1 MKLTKEQANLVIS
14 KLDKH
19 KDKRRACSICG
30 NNSWML
36 NDTIFE
42 MREFMGG
49 DMVIGGTAI
58 MPMLAVS
65 CTECGH
71 TRFISAIRM
80 GIVNSNPQH
89 QSGET
94 KSNDTERQ

>member
-1 MKLTKEQANLVIS
+1 MKLTPEQIKLVIS
-14 KLDKH
+14 KLDKN

-30 NNSWML
+30 NNTWML

-49 DMVIGGTAI
+49 DMVIGGTSI
-58 MPMLAVS
+58 MPVISVS

-80 GIVNSNPQH
+80 GVVSPNPQKTT
-89 QSGET
+89 EINKT
-94 KSNDTERQ
+94 NDSE

>member
-1 MKLTKEQANLVIS
+1 MKLTKEQVALVIS

-30 NNSWML
+30 NNTWML

-80 GIVNSNPQH
+80 GVINPNPKS
-89 QSGET
+89 QSEET
-94 KSNDTERQ
+94 KSNDAEQ

>member
-1 MKLTKEQANLVIS
+1 MKLTQEQTALVIS
-14 KLDKH
+14 KLEKH
-19 KDKRRACSICG
+19 RDKRRACSICG
-30 NNSWML
+30 NNNWIL

-58 MPMLAVS
+58 MPMISVS

-80 GIVNSNPQH
+80 GVITPNPQT
-89 QSGET
+89 QDDN
-94 KSNDTERQ
+94 K